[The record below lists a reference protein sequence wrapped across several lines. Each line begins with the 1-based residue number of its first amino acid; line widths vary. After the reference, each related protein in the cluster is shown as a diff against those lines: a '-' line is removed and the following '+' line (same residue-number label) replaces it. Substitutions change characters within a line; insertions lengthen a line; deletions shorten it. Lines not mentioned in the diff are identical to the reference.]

1 MYTDIGLLY
10 DFNPDK
16 MINFN
21 MKSLKTYVLPSIGQE
36 EQQINRRLFFQSVN
50 FPSMQL
56 LTDLAITLLLEFG
69 VLHCTF
75 VAFSIMKN
83 DPINGD
89 SCLHVDLFMLR
100 H

>member
-1 MYTDIGLLY
+1 
-10 DFNPDK
+10 
-16 MINFN
+16 
-21 MKSLKTYVLPSIGQE
+21 MKSLKIYVLPSIGQE
-36 EQQINRRLFFQSVN
+36 EQQINRRLFFLYQSVN

-89 SCLHVDLFMLR
+89 SCLHVDLLMLR